1 MYRAP
6 ISPGWD
12 DFAGALS
19 SGVVQGYDRFR
30 QGRAQRAAMQQEQQR
45 SAALMARQAETDRI
59 AAEDRARRMALEDDE
74 LGVIPEELGYDSVPT
89 VSQRRA
95 GPLAAITGG
104 AMPAP
109 AGPMSAAPTGTA
121 GALLADARGAIE
133 NTRPYMEQHLRPGV
147 RRVGNLL
154 VDPTQS
160 RAFRNTQMTEDVRR
174 QREQAEERDRFQQA
188 YRAALAAGHDESA
201 ATRYG
206 TQAALGLNIP
216 STPRQ
221 ALTEK
226 RAELELTDEFSR
238 REEGRREARDARE
251 RAERRRE
258 EGTGGGLTVDRARDT
273 AEGIAASFAYEILN
287 WPGDHGGAAPTMS
300 NGQPTRPLDY
310 VRGRL
315 RDWARTEGVRLTEGE
330 IRAIAQEQLND
341 LQKRY
346 IDSGVLRPDGSYRT
360 EARPSAGASQRPN
373 RTQGNRTTA
382 QANGA
387 TAGQIPVG
395 DGPLPRRDAQQARTY
410 IMQSG
415 MNMEQ
420 SVARLRQLG
429 RSDAEIMQILPEANL
444 AQFPR

>member
-6 ISPGWD
+6 ISSGWD
-12 DFAGALS
+12 DFAGAFSAGLA
-19 SGVVQGYDRFR
+19 QGYDRYR
-30 QGRAQRAAMQQEQQR
+30 QGRAQRAALQQEQQKN
-45 SAALMARQAETDRI
+45 AALMARQAEVDRI
-59 AAEDRARRMALEDDE
+59 AAEDRRRRVELEDDE
-74 LGVIPEELGYDSVPT
+74 LGVIPEELGYENVPT
-89 VSQRRA
+89 ISQRPT

-104 AMPAP
+104 VMPAP
-109 AGPMSAAPTGTA
+109 AGPMSTAPAGTA
-121 GALLADARGAIE
+121 GTLLGGARGAIE
-133 NTRPYMEQHLRPGV
+133 NTRPYMEQHLRPGL

-160 RAFRNTQMTEDVRR
+160 RAFRNAQMVEDARR
-174 QREQAEERDRFQQA
+174 QRELAEERDRFQQG
-188 YRAALAAGHDESA
+188 YRAAIAAGHDEAA
-201 ATRYG
+201 ATRFG

-216 STPRQ
+216 PSPRQ
-221 ALTEK
+221 AAVEQ
-226 RAELELTDEFSR
+226 RAKLEIEDEFSR

-251 RAERRRE
+251 RAERRKE
-258 EGTGGGLTVDRARDT
+258 EGAGGGLTVNRARDT

-287 WPGDHGGAAPTMS
+287 WPGDHGGVAPTMS
-300 NGQPTRPLDY
+300 NGQPTRPLEY

-315 RDWARTEGVRLTEGE
+315 REWARTEGIRLTEGE
-330 IRAIAQEQLND
+330 IRSIAQQQLND
-341 LQKRY
+341 LQKQY
-346 IDSGVLRPDGSYRT
+346 IDSGVLRPDGSYRPA
-360 EARPSAGASQRPN
+360 ARTGAGTPQRQN
-373 RTQGNRTTA
+373 RTQRNTTP
-382 QANGA
+382 QVNGA

-410 IMQSG
+410 IIQSG